1 VNIFNR
7 FKDQLLKCIGELQNR
22 GELPENLDM
31 ASISVEPPRNPDHG
45 DVSTNAALL
54 LAGVLKRNPRE
65 IATLLADSLA
75 GPDEFLAIEVAGPGF
90 LNVRFS
96 QKFWHNVLEQ
106 IIVLGEDFGQNPIG
120 RGEKIILEFVSA
132 NPTGPLHIGHARG
145 AIFGDV
151 LARLLVFTGYD
162 VVREYYWNDSGAQVD
177 KLAAAAYWRYL
188 QALGLSN
195 SKGLPSGGADIEYKG
210 DYLVSVGAE
219 LARMHHSR
227 YVDVSEMEWMSEMKA
242 HSVEAMKQVIR
253 EDLALLDVNFDSE
266 VSEEKIMADGR
277 VEEAIGEL
285 KKTKLI
291 YTGQLEAPKG
301 NSDVW
306 EKRDQM
312 LFRSS
317 EFGDE
322 IDRPLTKSDGS
333 WTYFATDIAYH
344 LDKYR
349 RGFKEMVNVWGAD
362 HAGYVPRV
370 RAAVN
375 ALTDGLG
382 EVSVTLCQMVRLFD
396 RGQPIK
402 MSKRSG
408 NFVTVRELVEAMDEK
423 VGVGQGKDVI
433 RFIMLTRKN
442 DAPLDFDFSKASEQ
456 SRDNPVF
463 YVQYAH
469 ARICSVFRRAA
480 AVGSVVSP
488 KHDADFEYIYEKEE
502 LALLKLVSD
511 WPRVIE
517 LASSSREPHRVVFY
531 LNELAAEFH
540 SLWNMGNNNPEARFI
555 IEENPAVTQAR
566 LALIEGVRIV
576 LVSGLQGIVGVTPQI
591 EMR

>member
-1 VNIFNR
+1 MNIFNR
-7 FKDQLLKCIGELQNR
+7 FKDRLLKCIGELQNE

-31 ASISVEPPRNPDHG
+31 ANISVEPPRNPDHG

-65 IATLLADSLA
+65 IATLLADALA

-90 LNVRFS
+90 LNARFS
-96 QKFWHNVLEQ
+96 QNFWHNVLDQ
-106 IIVLGEDFGQNPIG
+106 IIELGEDFGQSSMG
-120 RGEKIILEFVSA
+120 GGEKIILEFVSA

-162 VVREYYWNDSGAQVD
+162 VLREYYWNDSGAQVD
-177 KLAAAAYWRYL
+177 KLAQSTYWRYL
-188 QALGLSN
+188 QSLGLSE
-195 SKGLPSGGADIEYKG
+195 SKGLPNGATDIEYKG
-210 DYLVSVGAE
+210 DYLVNVGAE
-219 LARMHHSR
+219 LARLHHAR
-227 YVDVSEMEWMSEMKA
+227 YVDVPEMEWMSEMKT
-242 HSVEAMKQVIR
+242 HSVEAMKQMIR
-253 EDLALLDVNFDSE
+253 DDLALLDVKFDSE
-266 VSEEKIMADGR
+266 VSEEKIMSDGR
-277 VEEAIGEL
+277 VEEVIGEL
-285 KKTKLI
+285 KKTNLI

-301 NSDVW
+301 NSDAW

-317 EFGDE
+317 AFGDE

-344 LDKYR
+344 LDKYT

-362 HAGYVPRV
+362 HGGYVPRV

-382 EVSVTLCQMVRLFD
+382 KVSVALCQMVRLFD
-396 RGQPIK
+396 HGQPIK

-469 ARICSVFRRAA
+469 ARICSVFRRAEELGTA
-480 AVGSVVSP
+480 FIP
-488 KHDADFEYIYEKEE
+488 KNNADFEYIYEKEE
-502 LALLKLVSD
+502 LALLKLLSD

-531 LNELAAEFH
+531 LNELASEFH
-540 SLWNMGNNNPEARFI
+540 SLWNMGNNNPQSRFI

>member
-1 VNIFNR
+1 MNIFNR
-7 FKDQLLKCIGELQNR
+7 FKDRLLKCIGELQNK

-65 IATLLADSLA
+65 IATLLAESLA

-90 LNVRFS
+90 LNARFS
-96 QKFWHNVLEQ
+96 QKFWHNVLDQ
-106 IIVLGEDFGQNPIG
+106 IIELGKDFGQSPMG
-120 RGEKIILEFVSA
+120 GGEKIILEFVSA

-162 VVREYYWNDSGAQVD
+162 VLREYYWNDSGAQVD
-177 KLAAAAYWRYL
+177 KLAQSTYWRYL
-188 QALGLSN
+188 QSLGLSE
-195 SKGLPSGGADIEYKG
+195 SKGLPNGATDIEYKG
-210 DYLVSVGAE
+210 DYLVNVGAE
-219 LARMHHSR
+219 LARLHHAR
-227 YVDVSEMEWMSEMKA
+227 YVDVPEMEWMSEMKT
-242 HSVEAMKQVIR
+242 HSVEAMKQMIR
-253 EDLALLDVNFDSE
+253 DDLALLDVKFDSE
-266 VSEEKIMADGR
+266 VSEEKIMSDGR
-277 VEEAIGEL
+277 VEEVIGEL
-285 KKTKLI
+285 KKTNLI

-301 NSDVW
+301 NSDAW

-317 EFGDE
+317 AFGDE

-344 LDKYR
+344 LDKYT

-362 HAGYVPRV
+362 HGGYVPRV
-370 RAAVN
+370 RAAVK

-382 EVSVTLCQMVRLFD
+382 KVSVVLCQMVRLFD
-396 RGQPIK
+396 HGQPIK

-469 ARICSVFRRAA
+469 ARICSVFRRAEEL
-480 AVGSVVSP
+480 GSAFIP
-488 KHDADFEYIYEKEE
+488 KHNADFEYIYEKEE
-502 LALLKLVSD
+502 LALLKLLSD

-531 LNELAAEFH
+531 LNELASEFH
-540 SLWNMGNNNPEARFI
+540 SLWNMGNNNPQARFI

>member
-1 VNIFNR
+1 VNIFNS
-7 FKDQLLKCIGELQNR
+7 FKDRLLECIEELQNK
-22 GELPENLDM
+22 GELPKNLDV
-31 ASISVEPPRNPDHG
+31 ATISVEPPRNPDHG

-54 LAGVLKRNPRE
+54 LAGVLKRDPRE
-65 IATLLADSLA
+65 IANLLADSLA
-75 GPDEFLAIEVAGPGF
+75 GPDELLAIEVAGPGF
-90 LNVRFS
+90 LNARFS
-96 QKFWHNVLEQ
+96 QKFWHDVLGQ
-106 IIVLGEDFGQNPIG
+106 IIELGEDFGLSLMG
-120 RGEKIILEFVSA
+120 GGKKIILEFVSA

-145 AIFGDV
+145 AIFGDT

-162 VVREYYWNDSGAQVD
+162 VLREYYWNDSGAQVD
-177 KLAAAAYWRYL
+177 KLAKATYWRYL
-188 QALGLSN
+188 QSLGLSE
-195 SKGLPSGGADIEYKG
+195 SKSLPNGATDIEYKG
-210 DYLVSVGAE
+210 NYLVSVGAE
-219 LARMHHSR
+219 LARLHHAR
-227 YVDVSEMEWMSEMKA
+227 YVDIPEIEWISEVKT
-242 HSVEAMKQVIR
+242 HSVEAMKQIIR
-253 EDLALLDVNFDSE
+253 DDLALLDVKFDSE

-277 VEEAIGEL
+277 VEEVVTEL
-285 KKTKLI
+285 KKRNLV

-301 NSDVW
+301 NSDAW

-312 LFRSS
+312 LFRSTK
-317 EFGDE
+317 FGDE

-344 LDKYR
+344 LDKYS
-349 RGFKEMVNVWGAD
+349 RGFKEMANVWGAD
-362 HAGYVPRV
+362 HGGYVPRV

-375 ALTDGLG
+375 ALTDGFG
-382 EVSVTLCQMVRLFD
+382 KVSVALCQMVRLFD
-396 RGQPIK
+396 HGQPIK

-423 VGVGQGKDVI
+423 VGSGQGKDVI

-469 ARICSVFRRAA
+469 ARICSVFRRAEEL
-480 AVGSVVSP
+480 GIGLIWP
-488 KHDADFEYIYEKEE
+488 QNTNFEYVYEKEE
-502 LALLKLVSD
+502 LALLKLLSD

-517 LASSSREPHRVVFY
+517 LASNSREPHRIVFY
-531 LNELAAEFH
+531 LNELASEFH
-540 SLWNMGNNNPEARFI
+540 SLWNMGNNNSQARFI
-555 IEENPAVTQAR
+555 VEENSVVTRAR